1 MKTRTFGLVM
11 AALAACFG
19 ALGWAV
25 AIWNENVEPAS
36 VASGAQGPGIT
47 SNFELVDQ
55 NGRTVRDED
64 FPGKWQLVFF
74 GFTFCPDICPTTL
87 DTVTAALEQL
97 GPEADKLQPL
107 LVTVDPERDTAAVLK
122 EYLSSFDS
130 RILGLTGTA
139 EQVQA
144 ATRSFR
150 VYASKRPLDD
160 GDYTMDH
167 SAFIYLMNPAG
178 NYVRHFGTQTSPSD
192 MAKAIREAMNDR
204 EVS

>member
-1 MKTRTFGLVM
+1 MKTRTFGLVI
-11 AALAACFG
+11 AALVACFG

-36 VASGAQGPGIT
+36 VESSAQGPGIT
-47 SNFELVDQ
+47 SDFELVDQ

-64 FPGKWQLVFF
+64 FPDKWQLVFF
-74 GFTFCPDICPTTL
+74 GFASCPDICPTTL
-87 DTVTAALEQL
+87 DTVTTALEQL
-97 GPEADKLQPL
+97 GPEAGKLQPFL
-107 LVTVDPERDTAAVLK
+107 MTVDPERDTSAVLK
-122 EYLSSFDS
+122 DYLSSFDS

-150 VYASKRPLDD
+150 VYASKRPLED

-167 SAFIYLMNPAG
+167 STFIYLMNPAG
-178 NYVRHFGTQTSPSD
+178 DYVKHFGAQTNPSD
-192 MAKAIREAMNDR
+192 MAKAIREAMNDQ